1 MEKNEKLNDLLKQV
15 VEIVPTML
23 FIGTTA
29 DKHGALFMTS
39 PEKTSEKRAEDVAVS
54 VAMMME
60 YNPDTRQ
67 ILLAAVSHFMQHK
80 PDYRRQ
86 MREAL
91 DIMERNS
98 ITLTTTVQ
106 DIRGTGL
113 EGIFNELENE
123 YDEYKRT
130 HQPE

>member
-1 MEKNEKLNDLLKQV
+1 MDNKQLLNQLLKDV
-15 VEIVPTML
+15 AAIMPTML
-23 FIGTTA
+23 VIGLTE

-60 YNPDTRQ
+60 YNPDTKQ
-67 ILLAAVSHFMQHK
+67 ILLAAVSHFMQHE